1 MGLPRCKQIR
11 QGTDLVNLSAEHL
24 QAHACN
30 IGRNRAIYIVVKRDG
45 DALRRRPFAHAS
57 TCPHQCLRIAR
68 LPCANVSVMDLL
80 GETKCLTSPSASIC
94 ANNSGAGSMGEWH
107 HKPPSASRTT
117 AMRVLNGILTP
128 SGNAMQIFA
137 AVGNPDVL
145 IEGFEGVQRVVE
157 MDGGLGVFFSGC
169 VIFKIPNQK

>member
-1 MGLPRCKQIR
+1 MPHDSLSVTWDLEWQQVDWVGNCMGLPRCKQIR

-30 IGRNRAIYIVVKRDG
+30 IGRNRAIYIAVKRDG
-45 DALRRRPFAHAS
+45 DAPSRRPFAHAS

-68 LPCANVSVMDLL
+68 LPCANVSVMDFVGRDQMPYFAQRVDLREQL
-80 GETKCLTSPSASIC
+80 GR
-94 ANNSGAGSMGEWH
+94 GVDGEWH

-128 SGNAMQIFA
+128 SGNAMQIS
-137 AVGNPDVL
+137 PP
-145 IEGFEGVQRVVE
+145 
-157 MDGGLGVFFSGC
+157 S
-169 VIFKIPNQK
+169 VIQMF